1 MAPAMD
7 LAMNGTEWDEDP
19 LDQPLPPRGWS
30 MRRGHLKA
38 LETRCD
44 CRCLSSPNGAS
55 LGRSAVKRSVNR
67 SSRRFETEER
77 KSSKLRRFRRRQLR
91 EEVLEAS
98 WEESMISHEA
108 IEPQSLFLEGCYK
121 FPSLDS
127 GYQQLQIVKESFKEV
142 DEEVASLSSSTTA
155 GSDTSDISMHLQMQS
170 CRSRWEAAVCLA
182 NFVATGYVRVK
193 KTMDE
198 PKKKKEKI
206 LSAEQKYLEELR
218 EQYSVDISYDL
229 KPRHTCES
237 DKFSA
242 GYESFE
248 KFRSSFFYTHG
259 DQFLGQLQRLYQPGW
274 HLRAAPVGESARK
287 RFLETFEEK
296 KDKLMMV
303 FHGTDSTF
311 LHSIYHNGLLVP
323 GKNNGVRVVNGTA
336 HGRGVYAA
344 KSNFASI
351 SWSYSRGEE
360 KPMLVCAALDGPSEE
375 VKRLPNFFVFYH
387 SHYVLPLFEASLKRL
402 PCRPPKPS
410 KPLKSSVTK
419 VTPKVDSNK
428 IKKPKKPGPKCR
440 ITTIS
445 GSTPNVNLFLSRRA
459 ACKRR
464 DGWSPVCTV
473 YSRRFLMT
481 SSASVAFYPE
491 DFRQPALFSGWCAV
505 YSFSFQIS
513 KCNLHLGANCQERS
527 TKRCQQ
533 QQQQQ
538 RQQQQPIA

>member
-1 MAPAMD
+1 MSESRKPWMNPKRRRRKSRVQSKSTWKNYVNSTLWISLMIWSHGTPVSLRSSL
-7 LAMNGTEWDEDP
+7 LAMSP
-19 LDQPLPPRGWS
+19 L
-30 MRRGHLKA
+30 
-38 LETRCD
+38 
-44 CRCLSSPNGAS
+44 
-55 LGRSAVKRSVNR
+55 R
-67 SSRRFETEER
+67 SSVPA
-77 KSSKLRRFRRRQLR
+77 SS
-91 EEVLEAS
+91 
-98 WEESMISHEA
+98 
-108 IEPQSLFLEGCYK
+108 
-121 FPSLDS
+121 
-127 GYQQLQIVKESFKEV
+127 
-142 DEEVASLSSSTTA
+142 
-155 GSDTSDISMHLQMQS
+155 
-170 CRSRWEAAVCLA
+170 
-182 NFVATGYVRVK
+182 
-193 KTMDE
+193 
-198 PKKKKEKI
+198 
-206 LSAEQKYLEELR
+206 
-218 EQYSVDISYDL
+218 
-229 KPRHTCES
+229 
-237 DKFSA
+237 
-242 GYESFE
+242 
-248 KFRSSFFYTHG
+248 THG

-410 KPLKSSVTK
+410 KPLKSFVTK

-513 KCNLHLGANCQERS
+513 KCNLHLRANCQERS

-538 RQQQQPIA
+538 PIA

>member
-19 LDQPLPPRGWS
+19 LDQPLPPRGRS

-44 CRCLSSPNGAS
+44 RRWLSSEKNGAS

-108 IEPQSLFLEGCYK
+108 IEPQSLLVEGCYN

-206 LSAEQKYLEELR
+206 QSAEQKYLEELR

-237 DKFSA
+237 EKFSA
-242 GYESFE
+242 GCGYESFE

-410 KPLKSSVTK
+410 KPLKSFVTK

-464 DGWSPVCTV
+464 DG
-473 YSRRFLMT
+473 
-481 SSASVAFYPE
+481 
-491 DFRQPALFSGWCAV
+491 
-505 YSFSFQIS
+505 
-513 KCNLHLGANCQERS
+513 
-527 TKRCQQ
+527 
-533 QQQQQ
+533 
-538 RQQQQPIA
+538 